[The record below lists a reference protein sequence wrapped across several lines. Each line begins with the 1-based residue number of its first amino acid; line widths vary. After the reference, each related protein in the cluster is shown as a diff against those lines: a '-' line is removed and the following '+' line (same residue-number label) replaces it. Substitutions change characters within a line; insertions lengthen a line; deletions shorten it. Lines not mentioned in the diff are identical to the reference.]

1 MPSTTDLSGSM
12 RNVHIS
18 APVRRTPAEIKNG
31 VIHNPLCTRTPK
43 TMGDMD
49 AAKLPAMFITPDT
62 VPLYSPPTS
71 IGTAHAGLITN
82 SRKNREAVKQR
93 IAVHAEWAIAA
104 GIRQAPEASIAGAA
118 TTRRANLSL
127 PVFLYT
133 VSVRVPPTMSP
144 TMPAKR
150 GSDANVPTVFSD
162 R

>member
-1 MPSTTDLSGSM
+1 MDATTEVSGSM

-18 APVRRTPAEIKNG
+18 APVRRTAAEMKNG

-118 TTRRANLSL
+118 TTRRGELVLPLL
-127 PVFLYT
+127 PV
-133 VSVRVPPTMSP
+133 SGS
-144 TMPAKR
+144 AR
-150 GSDANVPTVFSD
+150 G
-162 R
+162 

>member
-1 MPSTTDLSGSM
+1 MSSTTDLSGSM
-12 RNVHIS
+12 RNVQIN
-18 APVRRTPAEIKNG
+18 APVRRTQAEIKNG

-43 TMGDMD
+43 TIGDMD

-71 IGTAHAGLITN
+71 IGTAHAGLTTN

-118 TTRRANLSL
+118 TTRRGDFSF
-127 PVFLYT
+127 PVFLFT
-133 VSVRVPPTMSP
+133 AAVRGSPSVSSSLSAT
-144 TMPAKR
+144 R
-150 GSDANVPTVFSD
+150 GSDAL
-162 R
+162 

>member
-1 MPSTTDLSGSM
+1 MSSTTDLSGSM

-31 VIHNPLCTRTPK
+31 VIHIPLCTRTPK
-43 TMGDMD
+43 TIGDMD

-82 SRKNREAVKQR
+82 SRKNSEAVKQR

-104 GIRQAPEASIAGAA
+104 GIRKPQKTS
-118 TTRRANLSL
+118 RRGRAQIRGEHLWWSL
-127 PVFLYT
+127 L
-133 VSVRVPPTMSP
+133 
-144 TMPAKR
+144 
-150 GSDANVPTVFSD
+150 
-162 R
+162 

>member
-43 TMGDMD
+43 TIGDKD

-71 IGTAHAGLITN
+71 MGTAHAGLITSSKKN
-82 SRKNREAVKQR
+82 SEAVRHR
-93 IAVHAEWAIAA
+93 IAVQAECVMAA
-104 GIRQAPEASIAGAA
+104 GSRQAPETSMAGAA

-127 PVFLYT
+127 PVFL
-133 VSVRVPPTMSP
+133 
-144 TMPAKR
+144 
-150 GSDANVPTVFSD
+150 
-162 R
+162 

>member
-1 MPSTTDLSGSM
+1 M

-18 APVRRTPAEIKNG
+18 APVRRTPAEIRKG

-43 TMGDMD
+43 TIGDMD

-82 SRKNREAVKQR
+82 SRKNSEAVKER
-93 IAVHAEWAIAA
+93 IAVHAEWAMAA

-118 TTRRANLSL
+118 TTRRGEVGFGVLRGTAGR
-127 PVFLYT
+127 
-133 VSVRVPPTMSP
+133 RVCPL
-144 TMPAKR
+144 
-150 GSDANVPTVFSD
+150 
-162 R
+162 

>member
-1 MPSTTDLSGSM
+1 MGSTTDLSGSM
-12 RNVHIS
+12 RNVQIS
-18 APVRRTPAEIKNG
+18 PPGSRTPAEIKNG

-43 TMGDMD
+43 TIGDMD

-82 SRKNREAVKQR
+82 SRKNSEAVRQKM
-93 IAVHAEWAIAA
+93 ALHAEWATPA

-127 PVFLYT
+127 PVLRYT
-133 VSVRVPPTMSP
+133 VSVRVPPAMSP

-150 GSDANVPTVFSD
+150 GTEAHVPTV
-162 R
+162 

>member
-18 APVRRTPAEIKNG
+18 PPGSRTPAEIKNG

-71 IGTAHAGLITN
+71 IGTPHAGLITN
-82 SRKNREAVKQR
+82 SRKNGEAVKPR

-118 TTRRANLSL
+118 TTRRADLGL
-127 PVFLYT
+127 PGLWEPGVG
-133 VSVRVPPTMSP
+133 RVSP

-150 GSDANVPTVFSD
+150 GSDANIPTAFSD
-162 R
+162 K